1 MQTSS
6 NPARHPFI
14 AMLMSAAL
22 PGWGQ
27 LYNGEL
33 NKAIWWGLG
42 FFCLTIPSTVTIA
55 LYLPPESMLDGFI
68 LNGLAL
74 LALWLSGMVDAWQS
88 AKRKS
93 EYQPYSWQHSGVYVL
108 VFLLSNCFVLPIVM
122 QFVRKYEMESFLVPS
137 GSMEPTI
144 LTNEM
149 FFADKRYNCPGCKTK
164 VQRGDI
170 AIFVYPN
177 DRNQYFIKR
186 IIGLP
191 GEKIKISGT
200 TIYINGKP
208 LTLVQQPLKQ
218 GVQVTETD
226 GKRSWNVVWS
236 KPNLALPQTEMIIPS
251 GHMFALGDN
260 RSASHDSRF
269 YGAVPLADVIGKAR
283 FVWLSVKG
291 NTIRWERMGHLL
303 P

>member
-1 MQTSS
+1 
-6 NPARHPFI
+6 
-14 AMLMSAAL
+14 
-22 PGWGQ
+22 
-27 LYNGEL
+27 
-33 NKAIWWGLG
+33 
-42 FFCLTIPSTVTIA
+42 
-55 LYLPPESMLDGFI
+55 
-68 LNGLAL
+68 
-74 LALWLSGMVDAWQS
+74 
-88 AKRKS
+88 
-93 EYQPYSWQHSGVYVL
+93 
-108 VFLLSNCFVLPIVM
+108 
-122 QFVRKYEMESFLVPS
+122 
-137 GSMEPTI
+137 
-144 LTNEM
+144 M

-200 TIYINGKP
+200 TIYINDKP
-208 LTLVQQPLKQ
+208 LTLLQQPLKQ